1 MSTNCTLRALYD
13 YVPERDDEL
22 PLVKGKLY
30 TGISREDGWWK
41 GYPKE
46 GPKEAAIFP
55 SNYVE
60 VVQPPTPTKATE
72 PPKRSKRAVRLE
84 QMKRQSIFAPPDAT
98 TKVRNP
104 LTIDSSAATNGDQS
118 NGSTRKRKGNGGAV
132 KSIDGPRGQSS
143 VEAKQASDD
152 AKKHQ
157 KLTRRSQQSHTL
169 RYSVWAHNLASIS
182 AVCLLVFSPI
192 AMIWGTECL
201 SNTLAEGDLGVLV
214 VNGVPR
220 VRVNSPL
227 ARAAAVAAGTGPSSF
242 VLCSM
247 FYVLFLFCSPPCLNP
262 MLLLLHLCPC
272 SILSCDPCSGV
283 DPANMVD
290 TVSACNGESDYW
302 IGLIGFFSSLFILF
316 VFEPFFGNRRSTKT
330 GKFPNCIIS
339 SSTSGAGNEALNVT
353 FPWRGVFYL
362 VLGCACVGTVP
373 TVVPGFGLLVASIAH
388 FIAARYGEHGN
399 ANPPPPRS
407 KTKKETV
414 RPWCGWY
421 FPTIL
426 RCGLCG
432 SAKGLWDARG
442 QTTYGDDEDSNCC
455 DPVISWCQ
463 VEFTEKMNIG
473 KWLILSVYVAVN
485 VILFSARFDEM
496 VHSGA
501 LVNDSV
507 LVSTGHVVFDTVQCS

>member
-1 MSTNCTLRALYD
+1 MSTTNCTLRALYD

-22 PLVKGKLY
+22 PVEGKLY

-60 VVQPPTPTKATE
+60 VVQPPTTAKPTE

-201 SNTLAEGDLGVLV
+201 SKTLAEGDLGVLV

-227 ARAAAVAAGTGPSSF
+227 ARAAAVAAGTGPSY

-247 FYVLFLFCSPPCLNP
+247 FYVRCSMSSFCSVLPLASPPSSCCCIFAHVQFSRAILVQV
-262 MLLLLHLCPC
+262 LIQQTWSTLCP
-272 SILSCDPCSGV
+272 
-283 DPANMVD
+283 PA
-290 TVSACNGESDYW
+290 TVNRI
-302 IGLIGFFSSLFILF
+302 IGL
-316 VFEPFFGNRRSTKT
+316 V
-330 GKFPNCIIS
+330 
-339 SSTSGAGNEALNVT
+339 
-353 FPWRGVFYL
+353 
-362 VLGCACVGTVP
+362 
-373 TVVPGFGLLVASIAH
+373 
-388 FIAARYGEHGN
+388 
-399 ANPPPPRS
+399 
-407 KTKKETV
+407 
-414 RPWCGWY
+414 
-421 FPTIL
+421 
-426 RCGLCG
+426 
-432 SAKGLWDARG
+432 
-442 QTTYGDDEDSNCC
+442 
-455 DPVISWCQ
+455 
-463 VEFTEKMNIG
+463 
-473 KWLILSVYVAVN
+473 
-485 VILFSARFDEM
+485 
-496 VHSGA
+496 
-501 LVNDSV
+501 
-507 LVSTGHVVFDTVQCS
+507 

>member
-1 MSTNCTLRALYD
+1 MSTTNCTLRALYD

-227 ARAAAVAAGTGPSSF
+227 ARAAAVAAGTGPSF

-247 FYVLFLFCSPPCLNP
+247 FYVLCSMFYVLCSMSCSCSVLPLASPPSCCCCIFAHVQFSRAILVQV
-262 MLLLLHLCPC
+262 LIQQTWSTLCP
-272 SILSCDPCSGV
+272 
-283 DPANMVD
+283 PA
-290 TVSACNGESDYW
+290 TVNRI
-302 IGLIGFFSSLFILF
+302 IGL
-316 VFEPFFGNRRSTKT
+316 V
-330 GKFPNCIIS
+330 
-339 SSTSGAGNEALNVT
+339 
-353 FPWRGVFYL
+353 
-362 VLGCACVGTVP
+362 
-373 TVVPGFGLLVASIAH
+373 
-388 FIAARYGEHGN
+388 
-399 ANPPPPRS
+399 
-407 KTKKETV
+407 
-414 RPWCGWY
+414 
-421 FPTIL
+421 
-426 RCGLCG
+426 
-432 SAKGLWDARG
+432 
-442 QTTYGDDEDSNCC
+442 
-455 DPVISWCQ
+455 
-463 VEFTEKMNIG
+463 
-473 KWLILSVYVAVN
+473 
-485 VILFSARFDEM
+485 
-496 VHSGA
+496 
-501 LVNDSV
+501 
-507 LVSTGHVVFDTVQCS
+507 

>member
-1 MSTNCTLRALYD
+1 
-13 YVPERDDEL
+13 
-22 PLVKGKLY
+22 
-30 TGISREDGWWK
+30 
-41 GYPKE
+41 
-46 GPKEAAIFP
+46 
-55 SNYVE
+55 
-60 VVQPPTPTKATE
+60 
-72 PPKRSKRAVRLE
+72 
-84 QMKRQSIFAPPDAT
+84 
-98 TKVRNP
+98 
-104 LTIDSSAATNGDQS
+104 
-118 NGSTRKRKGNGGAV
+118 
-132 KSIDGPRGQSS
+132 
-143 VEAKQASDD
+143 
-152 AKKHQ
+152 
-157 KLTRRSQQSHTL
+157 
-169 RYSVWAHNLASIS
+169 
-182 AVCLLVFSPI
+182 
-192 AMIWGTECL
+192 
-201 SNTLAEGDLGVLV
+201 
-214 VNGVPR
+214 
-220 VRVNSPL
+220 
-227 ARAAAVAAGTGPSSF
+227 
-242 VLCSM
+242 
-247 FYVLFLFCSPPCLNP
+247 
-262 MLLLLHLCPC
+262 
-272 SILSCDPCSGV
+272 
-283 DPANMVD
+283 MVD

-501 LVNDSV
+501 LVSDSV